1 MKQNR
6 IISLNGE
13 VDEGSSLMVVLQLL
27 VLNSENSEDPIYLYI
42 NSGGGSIVHGLAI
55 YDVIHHIKAPVY
67 TVCCGMAASMAA
79 FLLSCG
85 EKGHRYALPHSRIL
99 IHQPLIFGNYYN
111 SMKTQSSIEKTAQG
125 LNKRRNKLETIMA
138 DNTGKTFDE
147 LHADCERDNWM
158 DAEEALAYGLI
169 DCIL

>member
-13 VDEGSSLMVVLQLL
+13 INEYSGLMVILQLL
-27 VLNSENSEDPIYLYI
+27 YLNSENNQDPIYLYI
-42 NSGGGSIVHGLAI
+42 NSGGGSIDSGLAI
-55 YDVIHHIKAPVY
+55 YDVINHIKAPVY
-67 TVCCGMAASMAA
+67 TVCCGMAASMGA
-79 FLLSCG
+79 FLLTCG

-111 SMKTQSSIEKTAQG
+111 TMRSQSTIAALAKGLEEK
-125 LNKRRNKLETIMA
+125 RIKLETIMA
-138 DNTGKTFDE
+138 ENSGKPFE
-147 LHADCERDNWM
+147 EMHKDCERDNWM
-158 DAEEALAYGLI
+158 DTEEALNYGLI

>member
-6 IISLNGE
+6 IIPINGE
-13 VDEGSSLMVVLQLL
+13 INEGSSMMVILQLL
-27 VLNSENSEDPIYLYI
+27 YLNSENSEDPIYLYI

-85 EKGHRYALPHSRIL
+85 QKGHRYALPHSRIL
-99 IHQPLIFGNYYN
+99 IHQPLIFGNGYT
-111 SMKTQSSIEKTAQG
+111 SIRTQSQIEKTAQG
-125 LNKRRNKLETIMA
+125 LNKRRTKLESIMA
-138 DNTGKTFDE
+138 ENSGCSLE
-147 LHADCERDNWM
+147 VMHAACERDNWM
-158 DAEEALAYGLI
+158 DVKEALEFGLI
-169 DCIL
+169 DCVL

>member
-6 IISLNGE
+6 IIPINGE
-13 VDEGSSLMVVLQLL
+13 IDEGSSMMVILQLL
-27 VLNSENSEDPIYLYI
+27 DLDSQNSEDPIYLYI
-42 NSGGGSIVHGLAI
+42 NSGGGNIIHGLAI
-55 YDVIHHIKAPVY
+55 YDVMHHIKAPVY

-99 IHQPLIFGNYYN
+99 IHQPLVFGNYY
-111 SMKTQSSIEKTAQG
+111 STSRTQSVIEKIASD
-125 LNKRRNKLETIMA
+125 LNKRRDKLETIMA
-138 DNTGKTFDE
+138 DNTGKSFDE
-147 LHADCERDNWM
+147 MHAACERDNWM
-158 DAEEALAYGLI
+158 DAEEALSYGLI